1 MRRIVFRIL
10 AGAALALAAVVVP
23 ATAAHAVSATCQRP
37 LDTPGFGAVQSCTLT
52 MVTPGGRYGRAAL
65 RSAVDG
71 SYSYQTGWLPADNAT
86 LHQGNSSDGYL
97 VIAGPGLS
105 SDFGPV
111 AFGTQLGPH
120 LDGRFGFWSLYTNG
134 FSPISG
140 WLPRSPT

>member
-1 MRRIVFRIL
+1 MRSIVVRIL
-10 AGAALALAAVVVP
+10 ACAALVSAAVAVP

-37 LDTPGFGAVQSCTLT
+37 LATRYGAVQSCTLT
-52 MVTPGGRYGRAAL
+52 MDTPGGRYGRAAL

-71 SYSYQTGWLPADNAT
+71 SYSYQTGWLPADDAQ

-105 SDFGPV
+105 TDFGPV

-120 LDGRFGFWSLYTNG
+120 LDGRFGFWSLYTND
-134 FSPISG
+134 FSPTSG
-140 WLPRSPT
+140 WLPRSPS